1 SFLVQSIG
9 QDIVSPVREW
19 LAPVLPLSPTAAPSA
34 EADPC
39 PDGVNP
45 DASENGCRA
54 SWGSG
59 ACGACRASRAAEV
72 GTDAAGTA
80 VRSAGADARRGA
92 WPATAGASVSAP
104 AGASTGASVSA
115 SAGAST
121 GDSAAGTDGGTVTGV
136 APWPAPDSSA
146 ATRARASSSARVAPR
161 GVNHTLPTVMTTVV
175 TITTKNT
182 TPSSKAVTVIALGIE

>member
-1 SFLVQSIG
+1 LYRDLPHPHSFPTRRSSDLTVSRSALAPTSRKLRCHAARTQAGASMTPMTLSFLVQSIG

-34 EADPC
+34 EAVPC

-45 DASENGCRA
+45 DASETGCRG

-59 ACGACRASRAAEV
+59 AFGTCRASRAAEA

-80 VRSAGADARRGA
+80 VRYAGADALPGV
-92 WPATAGASVSAP
+92 WSATAGVSVSAP

-121 GDSAAGTDGGTVTGV
+121 GDSAAGTDG
-136 APWPAPDSSA
+136 
-146 ATRARASSSARVAPR
+146 
-161 GVNHTLPTVMTTVV
+161 
-175 TITTKNT
+175 
-182 TPSSKAVTVIALGIE
+182 

>member
-1 SFLVQSIG
+1 AARTQAGASMTPMTLSFLVQSIG

-19 LAPVLPLSPTAAPSA
+19 LAPVLPLSPTATPSA

-45 DASENGCRA
+45 DVSEIGCRA
-54 SWGSG
+54 SWDSG
-59 ACGACRASRAAEV
+59 ASGACRASQAAEG

-80 VRSAGADARRGA
+80 VWDAGGDALPGVWSAG
-92 WPATAGASVSAP
+92 
-104 AGASTGASVSA
+104 AGASTGVSA
-115 SAGAST
+115 A
-121 GDSAAGTDGGTVTGV
+121 GDSAAGTDGGAVPGV
-136 APWPAPDSSA
+136 VPWLASDSSA

-182 TPSSKAVTVIALGIE
+182 TPSSKAVTVIAL